1 MGNEIEVKGFIGLDL
16 APSTD
21 PLTKD
26 QTNVESSKPKS
37 IRMHTTV
44 SKQYP
49 QTNDQINTQ
58 FQLAG
63 IWLILFVIILW
74 LIRKEWLKKEPAYSS
89 KE

>member
-1 MGNEIEVKGFIGLDL
+1 MGNEIEVKGFIGLD
-16 APSTD
+16 PSTD

>member
-1 MGNEIEVKGFIGLDL
+1 MGNEIEVKGFIGLD
-16 APSTD
+16 PSTD
-21 PLTKD
+21 PLAKD

-37 IRMHTTV
+37 ILMHTTV

-49 QTNDQINTQ
+49 QTNDQISTQ
-58 FQLAG
+58 FQSAG